1 MSVMV
6 PFSDQSTM
14 EITYLLYI
22 MKMPL
27 NCPSAIM
34 TINLICVAMKSLKL
48 LMWSELGI
56 AIYFNCAMLKMSFEL
71 I

>member
-1 MSVMV
+1 
-6 PFSDQSTM
+6 
-14 EITYLLYI
+14 
-22 MKMPL
+22 
-27 NCPSAIM
+27 
-34 TINLICVAMKSLKL
+34 MKSLKL